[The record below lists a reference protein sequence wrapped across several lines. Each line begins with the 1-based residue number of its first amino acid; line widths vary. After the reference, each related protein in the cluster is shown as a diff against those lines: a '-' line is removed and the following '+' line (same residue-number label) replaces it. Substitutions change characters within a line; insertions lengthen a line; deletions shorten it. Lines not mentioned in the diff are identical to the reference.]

1 MKFVLQIN
9 LGCNLIPVKALGQAV
24 NLVVV
29 CVVPFEHPVLLV
41 SRVLKR
47 SVPVSSLSHVN
58 LVCSELLVARS
69 MSDGLGLRLSHLKA
83 AGLSAVLG
91 SVTVLLHGLVRSHC
105 DPMKRRQSFSL
116 SV

>member
-1 MKFVLQIN
+1 MKFVLQIH
-9 LGCNLIPVKALGQAV
+9 LGCNLIPVKALGQV
-24 NLVVV
+24 IGLVVV

-41 SRVLKR
+41 SWVLKR

-91 SVTVLLHGLVRSHC
+91 SVTVLLCGLVRSHC
-105 DPMKRRQSFSL
+105 DPMKWRQSFCL
-116 SV
+116 PV